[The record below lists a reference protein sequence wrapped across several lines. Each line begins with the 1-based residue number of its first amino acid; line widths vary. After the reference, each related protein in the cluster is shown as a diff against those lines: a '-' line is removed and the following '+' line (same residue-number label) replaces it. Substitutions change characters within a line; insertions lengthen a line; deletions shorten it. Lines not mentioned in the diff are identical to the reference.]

1 MTLSELAVV
10 VKGLAPVIREY
21 VAKLTD
27 RVTELETLAKG
38 EPGPAGPRGPEGPE
52 GKPGRD
58 GRDGVPGAHGEKGL
72 DGARGM
78 NGQDGLGFD
87 DLAVLHDGE
96 RGMTFR
102 FTKGDR
108 VKEFT
113 VTIPLLIYRGVFS
126 EGKTYQAGDVV
137 TYGGNAWHCRKE
149 TNIKPDYI
157 GQGPQPKDFWTLMV
171 KEGRAGKDGRDSG
184 VTSTH
189 VVRSG
194 GGR

>member
-96 RGMTFR
+96 RGVTFR
-102 FTKGDR
+102 FIKGDK

-113 VTIPLLIYRGVFS
+113 VTVPALIYRGVYTD
-126 EGKTYQAGDVV
+126 GKTYEPGDVV
-137 TYGGNAWHCRKE
+137 TWGGSTWHNGE
-149 TNIKPDYI
+149 PTTTKP
-157 GQGPQPKDFWTLMV
+157 GEGSKSWTLMV
-171 KEGRAGKDGRDSG
+171 KRGRDGKDK
-184 VTSTH
+184 
-189 VVRSG
+189 
-194 GGR
+194 